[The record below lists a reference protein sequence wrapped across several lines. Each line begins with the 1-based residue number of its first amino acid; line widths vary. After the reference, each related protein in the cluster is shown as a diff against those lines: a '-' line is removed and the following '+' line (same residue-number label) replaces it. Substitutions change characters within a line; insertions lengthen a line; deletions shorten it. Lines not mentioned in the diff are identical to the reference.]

1 MESLNVKVENEKL
14 NNRYAKV
21 IKEKFAE
28 KRKAKADFEEE
39 TSRFNRV
46 SKPTNVVLNLIFGL
60 IAAMCI
66 IPFLFVAIISLTS
79 EQYIK
84 TNGYSFFPKEWSLEA
99 YKFIFS
105 SGSTILRSYGITI
118 IVTIAGTILGV
129 LVMAMF
135 AYAISR
141 RSFAYRGFFTKLM
154 VVPMLF
160 SGGMVANYL
169 VITRFLGLKNN
180 ILALIL
186 PLCVSSFNIII
197 LRTFFKTSVPEA
209 ILESAKIDG
218 ASEWLTFLKIVLPVS
233 IPGIATISLFLMLGY
248 WNDWFNAMLYIDKTS
263 LMPLQYIL
271 IRIDTSMEFLAS
283 NAAALGSNAASIVAS
298 MPKETAKMAIVVIST
313 LPIIVTYPF
322 FQRYFINGL
331 TVGAVKE

>member
-1 MESLNVKVENEKL
+1 MESIKVKVEKDNKKSFLVSLKEKL
-14 NNRYAKV
+14 DDRK
-21 IKEKFAE
+21 KSKAE
-28 KRKAKADFEEE
+28 SEEIN
-39 TSRFNRV
+39 RFNRV
-46 SKPTNVVLNLIFGL
+46 SKPTNFILNIIFGL

-66 IPFLFVAIISLTS
+66 IPFLFVTIISLTS
-79 EQYIK
+79 EEYIR
-84 TNGYSFFPKEWSLEA
+84 TNGYSFFPKEWSLDA
-99 YKFIFS
+99 YEFIFS

-118 IVTIAGTILGV
+118 IITIVGTVLGV
-129 LVMAMF
+129 LVMSMF

-154 VVPMLF
+154 IVPMLF
-160 SGGMVANYL
+160 SGGMVASYL
-169 VITRFLGLKNN
+169 VITRFLGLKNSL
-180 ILALIL
+180 LALIL

-218 ASEWLTFLKIVLPVS
+218 ASEWRTFLKIVIPIS
-233 IPGIATISLFLMLGY
+233 TPGIATIALFLMLGY
-248 WNDWFNAMLYIDKTS
+248 WNDWFNAMLYIDKTA

-283 NAAALGSNAASIVAS
+283 NAAALGANAASVVAS

-313 LPIIVTYPF
+313 LPIIVAYPF
-322 FQRYFINGL
+322 FQRYFVNGL
-331 TVGAVKE
+331 TIGAVKE